1 MVYAKHEIAFKRGKS
16 DLQLV
21 CPTYIVESDGWLVP
35 PGSCETL
42 ENTCQTGQKRIAE
55 RWCLSEPVHEHPEWR
70 YWSEISLL
78 LKIKGGEWRLQP
90 FQKVLQRKPVLS
102 VETWWVLLMM
112 MGCWNSYP
120 SLYSQYEIQVFFLLL
135 FLSDMP
141 PFDLPTQSAEIIVA
155 MPNNRDTASLN
166 SQQSPFQLLR
176 PYSIIGFAFVPPL
189 YHASQTNNL

>member
-1 MVYAKHEIAFKRGKS
+1 
-16 DLQLV
+16 
-21 CPTYIVESDGWLVP
+21 
-35 PGSCETL
+35 
-42 ENTCQTGQKRIAE
+42 
-55 RWCLSEPVHEHPEWR
+55 
-70 YWSEISLL
+70 
-78 LKIKGGEWRLQP
+78 
-90 FQKVLQRKPVLS
+90 
-102 VETWWVLLMM
+102 MM

-176 PYSIIGFAFVPPL
+176 PYSTIGFVSVPPF